1 MFDDKQNPQAP
12 SNLPTGNEPDDMFA
26 GIEDGNSPAPAQAVE
41 QAPNALDAGLLKPKT
56 SEQEMATPAV
66 TPEQPQPTPIPQSIQ
81 TPPIDPSG
89 SGDMS
94 EQQPSNQPV
103 YAIKEPILGKILL
116 VVFLFFILVGL
127 GFGGFW
133 FFDKYVLNEA
143 DDTGFLV
150 EDLDNT
156 ESLFPPQEQLID
168 TAEPVVEE
176 PITEEPIIEDEVEN
190 IIGDM
195 NNDTILFGEPVDSDK
210 DGLDDI
216 REEELGTDP
225 NNSDTDSDGL
235 DDASE
240 VLIWKTNPNNP
251 DTDGDG
257 YSDGVEIKA
266 GYNPLGP
273 GKIFETEPEVATT
286 TDETATTTD
295 TSTTTE

>member
-12 SNLPTGNEPDDMFA
+12 SNLPTGSEPDDMFA
-26 GIEDGNSPAPAQAVE
+26 GIEKDNSPAPTQAVE
-41 QAPNALDAGLLKPKT
+41 QTPNALDAGMLKPKT
-56 SEQEMATPAV
+56 PEPQTATPPLAQ
-66 TPEQPQPTPIPQSIQ
+66 EQPQPTPIPQPNQ
-81 TPPIDPSG
+81 TPPINPSG
-89 SGDMS
+89 LDDDG
-94 EQQPSNQPV
+94 EQQMQQPV
-103 YAIKEPILGKILL
+103 YAMKEPILGKILL
-116 VVFLFFILVGL
+116 LVFLFFVLVGL

-133 FFDKYVLNEA
+133 FFDKYVLNE
-143 DDTGFLV
+143 DNDTIFPV
-150 EDLDNT
+150 ENLDNT

-168 TAEPVVEE
+168 TTEPVIEEPAVEE
-176 PITEEPIIEDEVEN
+176 PIVEDNTEN

-216 REEELGTDP
+216 REEELGTNP
-225 NNSDTDSDGL
+225 NNSDTDNDEL

-257 YSDGVEIKA
+257 YTDGTEIKA

-273 GKIFETEPEVATT
+273 GKIFEVEPEST
-286 TDETATTTD
+286 TTTD
-295 TSTTTE
+295 TTTTTE